1 MAYQRCL
8 IRAGEDLV
16 MGNVQVYKHLA
27 SLDDAPFHI
36 QMNCLLVQNG
46 CALTSHFE
54 PFSQELRCFALPDDL
69 CGPHACLN
77 SLPRLIWIGIA
88 DDLLLITSAASMY
101 ACEASAVSFAG

>member
-1 MAYQRCL
+1 MSGPSHKQMVTVIHSSLLMPACTELMCSNPMAYQRCL

-36 QMNCLLVQNG
+36 QMNSPLVQNG

-54 PFSQELRCFALPDDL
+54 PLRQKL
-69 CGPHACLN
+69 
-77 SLPRLIWIGIA
+77 R
-88 DDLLLITSAASMY
+88 
-101 ACEASAVSFAG
+101 